1 MKRLIA
7 IGAAAFA
14 LALGV
19 PAGAQTMERHDT
31 MRVDTP
37 SGTTVTRT
45 VEQRPDGSQTVR
57 RTVDRSGAPGAEVR
71 RTEVRRTVVRRTVRS
86 RMVRRGWHGNNRHC
100 VTKWRDHRRV
110 TRCWYTH

>member
-1 MKRLIA
+1 MKILLA

-14 LALGV
+14 LALGA
-19 PAGAQTMERHDT
+19 PAGAQTMERHET

-45 VEQRPDGSQTVR
+45 VVQHPDGSQSMR
-57 RTVDRSGAPGAEVR
+57 RTVDRGDAT
-71 RTEVRRTVVRRTVRS
+71 RTEVRRTVVHRTAHS
-86 RMVRRGWHGNNRHC
+86 RVVRRGWHGSNRHC
-100 VTKWRDHRRV
+100 VNHWRNHRRV